1 MPKTASVKLPT
12 VISSSVILNAVV
24 RGADAAATQLGDGYY
39 SVVRKD
45 IFRNTVAVLKDSTPS
60 TNDPLD
66 TAQPVIEGETP
77 VWSME
82 LTDYALDEK
91 KPMFAGTR
99 PKYFF
104 LSKEDASAYLKKIEE
119 DTVKLI
125 LKFVENA
132 QKESK

>member
-12 VISSSVILNAVV
+12 VISTSVILNAVV
-24 RGADAAATQLGDGYY
+24 RGAEAASTQLGDEYY

-45 IFRNTVAVLKDSTPS
+45 IFRNTVSVFKDSVPS
-60 TNDPLD
+60 SNDPLD
-66 TAQPVIEGETP
+66 TAQPVAESETP

-82 LTDYALDEK
+82 LTDHALDGK
-91 KPMFAGTR
+91 KPLFADTR

-104 LSKEDASAYLKKIEE
+104 LSKEDASTYLKKIEE

-125 LKFVENA
+125 LKFAANA

>member
-12 VISSSVILNAVV
+12 VISTSVILNAVV
-24 RGADAAATQLGDGYY
+24 RGAEAASTQLGDGYY

-45 IFRNTVAVLKDSTPS
+45 IFRNTVSVFKDSVPS
-60 TNDPLD
+60 STDPLD
-66 TAQPVIEGETP
+66 TAQSVADSETP
-77 VWSME
+77 IWSME
-82 LTDYALDEK
+82 LTDHTLDDK
-91 KPMFAGTR
+91 RWIFKNP

-125 LKFVENA
+125 LKSAANA
-132 QKESK
+132 LKESK

>member
-12 VISSSVILNAVV
+12 VISTSVILNAVV
-24 RGADAAATQLGDGYY
+24 RAADTAATRLGDGYY

-45 IFRNTVAVLKDSTPS
+45 LFRNTVSVFKDSVAF

-66 TAQPVIEGETP
+66 TAQSVADSETP
-77 VWSME
+77 IWSME
-82 LTDYALDEK
+82 LSDHTLDDK
-91 KPMFAGTR
+91 RWIFAKNP

-104 LSKEDASAYLKKIEE
+104 LSKEDASAYLKKVEE

-125 LKFVENA
+125 LKSAANA
-132 QKESK
+132 LKETK

>member
-1 MPKTASVKLPT
+1 MPKTVSVKLPT
-12 VISSSVILNAVV
+12 VISTSVILNAVV

-45 IFRNTVAVLKDSTPS
+45 IFRNTVSVFKDSALS

-66 TAQPVIEGETP
+66 TAQPVADSETP
-77 VWSME
+77 IWSME
-82 LTDYALDEK
+82 LTDHTLDDK
-91 KPMFAGTR
+91 RWIFVKNP

-119 DTVKLI
+119 DTVKLV
-125 LKFVENA
+125 LKFAENT

>member
-12 VISSSVILNAVV
+12 VISTSVILNAVV
-24 RGADAAATQLGDGYY
+24 RGAEAASTQLGDEYY

-45 IFRNTVAVLKDSTPS
+45 IFRNTVSVFKDSVPS
-60 TNDPLD
+60 SNDPLD
-66 TAQPVIEGETP
+66 TAQPVAESETP

-82 LTDYALDEK
+82 LTDHALDGK
-91 KPMFAGTR
+91 KPLFADTR

-119 DTVKLI
+119 DTVKLV
-125 LKFVENA
+125 LKFAENA